1 MSTRNAE
8 ALWNGTLKEG
18 KGEMK
23 FSNYTGPFT
32 FASRFE
38 DGEGTNPEELVAA
51 AHAGCYSMFLS
62 ALISEEGLT
71 PQSVETNATITLGK
85 DDIGPN
91 ITNINLVCNV
101 DCEGLTQEKFDELT
115 LAAKEKCPISRLYA
129 GGTAKIE
136 LDAKLDLVAH

>member
-1 MSTRNAE
+1 MSTRNAQ
-8 ALWNGTLKEG
+8 AVWNGTLKEG

-38 DGEGTNPEELVAA
+38 EGEGTNPEELVGAA
-51 AHAGCYSMFLS
+51 IAGCYSMFLS
-62 ALISEEGLT
+62 ALISGEDLT
-71 PQSVETNATITLGK
+71 PQSIETTATVNLEK

-91 ITNINLVCNV
+91 ITNINLICNV

-129 GGTAKIE
+129 GGTTKIE
-136 LDAKLDLVAH
+136 LDAKLALVKN